1 MATFIRFGLYIRLVH
16 LFWLGFYYTTVES
29 FVPFCINMIF
39 SHKVFQI
46 QCFVFAIIL
55 FLGRKEFWQFTWQIV
70 CQSFTKFLSSR
81 GLHADRVL
89 VFHRIRS
96 HSSKLFTYILQF
108 EKKHL
113 TGLGNRIYLSV
124 SQPPPPALPI
134 YIILLKSYVG
144 ILGLSK
150 RVT

>member
-1 MATFIRFGLYIRLVH
+1 M
-16 LFWLGFYYTTVES
+16 
-29 FVPFCINMIF
+29 
-39 SHKVFQI
+39 
-46 QCFVFAIIL
+46 
-55 FLGRKEFWQFTWQIV
+55 
-70 CQSFTKFLSSR
+70 

-108 EKKHL
+108 EKKKDL